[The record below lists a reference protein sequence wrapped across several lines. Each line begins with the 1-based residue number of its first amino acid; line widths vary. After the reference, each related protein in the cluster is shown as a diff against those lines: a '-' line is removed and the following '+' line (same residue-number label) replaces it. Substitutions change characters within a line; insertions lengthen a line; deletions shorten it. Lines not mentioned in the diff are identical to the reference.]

1 MSTIKDVAKL
11 AGVSPSTVSRVLSG
25 EGPSAASEKTKE
37 KIWEAVRVTGYS
49 VNESARKLR
58 KKENGTKES
67 EQAVDFILAREL
79 DYFLD
84 PFLSSLRR
92 VIEENLFKRGYRVRS
107 QLGLP
112 DIKTQLSAVR
122 KEKGSAVI
130 LGRIDMQSLKV
141 LKNTY
146 QNLIYAGL
154 QDLELGIDSVICSGY
169 DAVATAMDYLVSMG
183 HSKIC
188 YIGETK
194 SEQRYNAY
202 LDKVREHGIANSKD
216 LIIDVL
222 FTPSDSYYG
231 LKKALDHGLNC
242 TAIICANDVSAV
254 GVLKALKEA
263 RIAVPEEIS
272 IIGIND
278 VENIRYLEPMLTTM
292 SIPAEEMGGHVAKLL
307 IDRIEK
313 SHNAPVKLY
322 IPSSLVK
329 RDSCAGIR

>member
-25 EGPSAASEKTKE
+25 EGPSAASDKTKE

-49 VNESARKLR
+49 VNETARKLR
-58 KKENGTKES
+58 KKEEGAKES
-67 EQAVDFILAREL
+67 EQAVDLILAREL

-107 QLGLP
+107 QLGLT
-112 DIKTQLSAVR
+112 DIKMQLHTVR

-130 LGRIDMQSLKV
+130 LGRIDVQSLKM

-169 DAVATAMDYLVSMG
+169 DAVAAAMDYLVSMG

-202 LDKVREHGIANSKD
+202 LDKVREHGITNSKE
-216 LIIDVL
+216 LTIDVL
-222 FTPSDSYYG
+222 FTPGDSYYG
-231 LKKALDHGLNC
+231 LKKALDRGLNC
-242 TAIICANDVSAV
+242 TAIVCANDVSAV

-263 RIAVPEEIS
+263 RIVVPDDIS

-292 SIPAEEMGGHVAKLL
+292 SIPAEEMGGHVVKLL

-313 SHNAPVKLY
+313 SHSVPVKLY

-329 RDSCAGIR
+329 RDSCADIR